1 MMCPAQGQ
9 KCPWVEVCVSPVCAL
24 RGWRSLHTRVV
35 VNVSFSSLFSYSS
48 LLSCLPFIPF
58 HTVSVIL
65 SHILLILFFISVPH
79 SFSCSPFSFPSSPSL
94 SLYPHLSFLFSP
106 FNSTPLSFSL
116 RPSLCPTLSFL
127 PHKKHADTDLW
138 HSSFL
143 SPPSYSCLPA
153 CAGATGFP
161 GPSSS
166 KPLSSL
172 HLHDCHKNHSPSP
185 PIKPRHSVAP
195 LLGVVLFTPPLLLP
209 TMHRYTSFRG

>member
-116 RPSLCPTLSFL
+116 RPSLCPTHSFL
-127 PHKKHADTDLW
+127 IKSMQTLICGT
-138 HSSFL
+138 L
-143 SPPSYSCLPA
+143 
-153 CAGATGFP
+153 
-161 GPSSS
+161 PSSHPPAIPVYLRALG
-166 KPLSSL
+166 PLDFLVPPHQSLSRPFICTTVIKITVLHPQLNLATASL
-172 HLHDCHKNHSPSP
+172 H
-185 PIKPRHSVAP
+185 
-195 LLGVVLFTPPLLLP
+195 F
-209 TMHRYTSFRG
+209 